1 MKLTAR
7 REGHEVVN
15 DLLLEHSLGH
25 EPEGAALVL
34 VLSRES
40 NREEMTRRMVL
51 LMAVKA
57 IEENYRLGLKEL
69 EKQQEKA
76 LTGLPD
82 LRRRLYQAE
91 AALATIP
98 SAIEKRSGD
107 RSSGVY
113 RQDMRFFLEGKFAG
127 ALGGF
132 EKREG
137 DLCVFSGGGRI
148 SLAWLWGMVWGTIK
162 KGLTISG

>member
-25 EPEGAALVL
+25 EPEGAPLVL

-57 IEENYRLGLKEL
+57 IEEN
-69 EKQQEKA
+69 
-76 LTGLPD
+76 
-82 LRRRLYQAE
+82 
-91 AALATIP
+91 
-98 SAIEKRSGD
+98 
-107 RSSGVY
+107 
-113 RQDMRFFLEGKFAG
+113 
-127 ALGGF
+127 
-132 EKREG
+132 
-137 DLCVFSGGGRI
+137 
-148 SLAWLWGMVWGTIK
+148 
-162 KGLTISG
+162 